1 MTALPPL
8 QATTDRRPPAAFG
21 RRMVWRLIG
30 LVVILTALAWLF
42 FLSIGIGARPI
53 PLPEVWRALIDNDG
67 SRNAIIVWQLR
78 IPRTLLG
85 LLVGIALGLSGAV
98 MQALTRNPLAAPGLL
113 GINAGAAL
121 MVVLAISMLGITS
134 FSGYV
139 WFALVGCGGAAALVY
154 TLSGRSSSAV
164 QQVRLVL
171 AGAAITACLGA
182 ITGIITMSNSQT
194 FDSYRFWIVGSL
206 SNRTP
211 EVAFQVLP
219 FIAVGAMIAVGLGG
233 RLNAV
238 ALGDDVGRSLGVK
251 LGQTRALSFVA
262 IALMCGGATAAAGP
276 IGFVGLMVPHAV
288 RLIVGPDWRWIL
300 PYCVGLGPVIVLASD
315 ILGRVVVPPGE
326 LEVGIV
332 TAFIGA
338 PVLLWLVIMGK
349 DGSRK

>member
-1 MTALPPL
+1 
-8 QATTDRRPPAAFG
+8 
-21 RRMVWRLIG
+21 
-30 LVVILTALAWLF
+30 
-42 FLSIGIGARPI
+42 
-53 PLPEVWRALIDNDG
+53 
-67 SRNAIIVWQLR
+67 
-78 IPRTLLG
+78 
-85 LLVGIALGLSGAV
+85 
-98 MQALTRNPLAAPGLL
+98 
-113 GINAGAAL
+113 
-121 MVVLAISMLGITS
+121 
-134 FSGYV
+134 
-139 WFALVGCGGAAALVY
+139 
-154 TLSGRSSSAV
+154 
-164 QQVRLVL
+164 
-171 AGAAITACLGA
+171 
-182 ITGIITMSNSQT
+182 
-194 FDSYRFWIVGSL
+194 
-206 SNRTP
+206 
-211 EVAFQVLP
+211 
-219 FIAVGAMIAVGLGG
+219 MIAVGLGG

>member
-1 MTALPPL
+1 M
-8 QATTDRRPPAAFG
+8 
-21 RRMVWRLIG
+21 IG

-121 MVVLAISMLGITS
+121 MVVLAISMLGINS
-134 FSGYV
+134 FPGYV

-171 AGAAITACLGA
+171 AGAAIT
-182 ITGIITMSNSQT
+182 S
-194 FDSYRFWIVGSL
+194 
-206 SNRTP
+206 P
-211 EVAFQVLP
+211 P
-219 FIAVGAMIAVGLGG
+219 
-233 RLNAV
+233 
-238 ALGDDVGRSLGVK
+238 ALAPLLASSR
-251 LGQTRALSFVA
+251 
-262 IALMCGGATAAAGP
+262 CPTARPLIP
-276 IGFVGLMVPHAV
+276 IGSGSWD
-288 RLIVGPDWRWIL
+288 RCR
-300 PYCVGLGPVIVLASD
+300 
-315 ILGRVVVPPGE
+315 
-326 LEVGIV
+326 
-332 TAFIGA
+332 TAR
-338 PVLLWLVIMGK
+338 PRSP
-349 DGSRK
+349 SRCCPLSRSAR